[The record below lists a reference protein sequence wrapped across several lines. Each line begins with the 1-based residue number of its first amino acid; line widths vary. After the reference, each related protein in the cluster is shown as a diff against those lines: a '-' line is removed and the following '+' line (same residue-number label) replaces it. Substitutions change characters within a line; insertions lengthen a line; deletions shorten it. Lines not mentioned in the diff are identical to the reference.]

1 MSLVT
6 QWNKKSRQVSPLVTK
21 PVSRSMKRTP
31 FPLYWMMAC
40 TMTRVSSSSS
50 VFLASTFVSSPQ
62 SSRLFYHHNRKNKTP
77 CTLRFMNIFDDT
89 NIEKSVN
96 ENDVPPIAF
105 AERNL
110 VLSVSRDLATDSTT
124 GIFLSG
130 SHSRDR
136 LERAIVRLEAAVP
149 IPPQRSDDIALGDWE
164 LVCTSNKVPF
174 GREGGRRGN
183 KKKSLP
189 NLLPDLTASLRDSLK
204 VIQRVR
210 CNAGGVTDR
219 IDNVIEFTPP
229 SDLSNIV
236 PEDSPLPFAGIL
248 RGFDVNPLGI
258 GQTSIVLVH
267 DAEVES
273 VRPVFRTKIGLR
285 SVVGE

>member
-1 MSLVT
+1 
-6 QWNKKSRQVSPLVTK
+6 
-21 PVSRSMKRTP
+21 
-31 FPLYWMMAC
+31 
-40 TMTRVSSSSS
+40 
-50 VFLASTFVSSPQ
+50 
-62 SSRLFYHHNRKNKTP
+62 
-77 CTLRFMNIFDDT
+77 MNIFDDT